1 MIRREQ
7 RHLSQ
12 SCAPGLTMVGI
23 MPAMLGV
30 VLALGSP
37 LIDSPLTSNLLI
49 GGEAVVPGGAT
60 ASIAAD
66 ALVAQA
72 QALRQAGDLVTA
84 RDLLLTALQRD
95 PSHVSARTLLAAIDS
110 QDAGRPAPLDG
121 DPAGGDLQVQATL
134 AEARMQSAR
143 AELLAA
149 GNRFEDAGVLLAQSL
164 EALKPLSEN
173 QMVRAEAQRIAAL
186 QVQYQERQLTTRDS
200 DARAARQS
208 DRQSAEAR
216 TRRHQNGETALLSER
231 IARIEELERK
241 GFIESALASCRRLV
255 DAYPSERRVGDL
267 FARLL
272 KRSHVQRDLTIEEQ
286 RAELLQETHERLERS
301 LIPSG
306 FDGWPDF
313 PVDWHTRHTVRGD
326 LDAPV
331 KLESWEAAIN
341 EKLAARLSYNLV
353 EQNAVEVLTA
363 LAKQVGVNL
372 VIDPAVFATG
382 DVVVTLKANDITF
395 RNTLSWIC
403 RLANT
408 RWYVDRGAVYVG
420 GTQESAPVLAIYDV
434 SELLFVPKDQAGKQL
449 AFGGGASG
457 GAGGNPG
464 FSLFAAP
471 TDEDSAPA
479 LSPEDLVDLI
489 QQAVSPTVW
498 ENEAYNIAIRG
509 TTLLVNAPTSTHLLI
524 QEFIRSQANQKSL
537 LVRVNAR
544 WLTIKDGYLE
554 EIGVD
559 WRSDLFLQPNAF
571 APTPL
576 QVPNVGRHAGVTST
590 SSGYHRLTNQFDH
603 GGSLVNTLPANA
615 STPNSAIQAA
625 GGGLNLQAML
635 VDSTLSSAI
644 LSAVERSTKVSIL
657 EAPEV
662 VTMSGVRANTFMGT
676 QYAYIS
682 DYEASPPAGALS
694 GTLDPDIGVLNL
706 GAALDIKPYVSADGK
721 YVTMEF
727 RPAIASLQG
736 SLLETITTQRFIP
749 TGVDPGVG
757 NGNDVITGNI
767 INQAFIIELP
777 NVLVRS
783 VATNIMVPDGG
794 TILVGGFGNVIEQS
808 TSTKIPFLGH
818 IPFLGRLFGKRGRFS
833 DRYQL
838 YLLADINI
846 INYAELEAKL

>member
-1 MIRREQ
+1 MIRRER
-7 RHLSQ
+7 RHLSR
-12 SCAPGLTMVGI
+12 SRAPGLAMAGI

-30 VLALGSP
+30 VLSLGTP
-37 LIDSPLTSNLLI
+37 LM

-60 ASIAAD
+60 ATVAVD

-72 QALRQAGDLVTA
+72 QVMRQAGDLVSA
-84 RDLLLTALQRD
+84 RELLMAALQRD
-95 PSHVSARTLLAAIDS
+95 PSHAPARSLLLALDS

-121 DPAGGDLQVQATL
+121 DPSGSDLHIQAAL
-134 AEARMQSAR
+134 AEARMQISR

-164 EALKPLSEN
+164 EALRPLGEN
-173 QMVRAEAQRIAAL
+173 QSVRAEIQRIATL
-186 QVQYQERQLTTRDS
+186 QTQYQDRLAATHDRDV
-200 DARAARQS
+200 RAARES
-208 DRQSAEAR
+208 GRQAAEER
-216 TRRHQNGETALLSER
+216 TRHQQRTESALLTER

-241 GFIESALASCRRLV
+241 GFIESAVAACRRLV
-255 DAYPSERRVGDL
+255 DTYPNERRVGDL

-272 KRSHVQRDLTIEEQ
+272 ARSHAQRELTIEEQ

-301 LIPSG
+301 LIPTG

-313 PVDWHTRHTVRGD
+313 PVDWHLRHTDRGD

-331 KLESWEAAIN
+331 KLEPWEAAIN

-372 VIDPAVFATG
+372 IIDPAVFANG

-408 RWYVDRGAVYVG
+408 RWYVDRGAVFVG

-449 AFGGGASG
+449 AFGGGATGG
-457 GAGGNPG
+457 GAAGGG

-471 TDEDSAPA
+471 ADEESAPA
-479 LSPEDLVDLI
+479 LSPEDLVDHI
-489 QQAVSPTVW
+489 QQAVSPAIW

-524 QEFIRSQANQKSL
+524 QQFIRSQANQKSQ
-537 LVRVNAR
+537 LVRVHAR

-559 WRSDLFLQPNAF
+559 WRSDLLSEPDAI
-571 APTPL
+571 APTLL
-576 QVPNVGRHAGVTST
+576 QVYGNPPHGSVTTT
-590 SSGYHRLTNQFDH
+590 SSGYHRQTNQFDH
-603 GGSLVNTLPANA
+603 GGSLVNILPGAA
-615 STPNSAIQAA
+615 SVPGSALAP
-625 GGGLNLQAML
+625 GSGLNLQAML
-635 VDSTLSSAI
+635 VDQTLSSAI
-644 LSAVERSTKVSIL
+644 LSAVERNTKGTIL
-657 EAPEV
+657 ESPEV
-662 VTMSGVRANTFMGT
+662 VTMNGVRANTFMGI

-694 GTLDPDIGVLNL
+694 GTLDPDIGILNL
-706 GAALDIKPYVSADGK
+706 GAALDIKPYISADGK

-727 RPAIASLQG
+727 RPAIASLQS
-736 SLLETITTQRFIP
+736 SLIETITTQRFYP
-749 TGVDPGVG
+749 TGFIPGVG

-767 INQAFIIELP
+767 ITQQFDIELP

-794 TILVGGFGNVIEQS
+794 TILVGGFGRTIEQS
-808 TSTKIPFLGH
+808 MSTKIPFLGH